1 MGRTPDRWAWAA
13 LAWAVVMGVAWLLL
27 PAGTSTSSTSTAV
40 NSDGTVVTETSQQQ
54 SLLASEGP
62 GVLVPLS
69 VPVLVAGAG
78 VVAGRSRQARAV
90 RLAAG
95 GLLLAACLVA
105 LLSVGLFYV
114 PAGVALIVA
123 GSLTPAAA

>member
-1 MGRTPDRWAWAA
+1 MA
-13 LAWAVVMGVAWLLL
+13 LGVVWLLI
-27 PAGTSTSSTSTAV
+27 PAGTSSSTAV
-40 NSDGTVVTETSQQQ
+40 TSDGMVVTETWQQT
-54 SLLASEGP
+54 LLASAGP
-62 GVLVPLS
+62 GVLVPLA

-78 VVAGRSRQARAV
+78 VVAGRSRHARGV

-95 GLLLAACLVA
+95 GLMLGACLAA

-123 GSLTPAAA
+123 GSLTPAAS